1 MPNLSNEELI
11 YRQESFSAAY
21 TVALIECVP
30 ASDRTEWIRNR
41 LSEQYGISE
50 STAWV
55 ALMSDRRIHTS
66 CRVYS
71 DGNHMIAVPPTGIR
85 RERKKKQTSG
95 KDLSVAF
102 FDLAYRA
109 ALNAGIKEKD
119 IQLWIADYM
128 NEHYGTLDGYDATW
142 VARMI
147 ERQKHNLYLRQR
159 RFRQKAYLNQW
170 NYFVTISY
178 EDGRFDSEEDFR
190 ATLGRCLSNLHTR
203 RGWNYMGVFE
213 YGEENGRLHFHAL
226 VNVPDG
232 EMVGSLTSTRRYSTK
247 RKCWEESCENS
258 FFRVRF
264 GVNQFDAVRH
274 QDIRS
279 GKMVNYILKYLLK
292 SGEKIVYSRGVP
304 TDFLA
309 DLGDEE
315 IAAELVDFVRKFVL
329 FDDTFTLWSEPDT
342 DTEEP
347 EVKQTE

>member
-1 MPNLSNEELI
+1 MDTSFVS
-11 YRQESFSAAY
+11 RQH
-21 TVALIECVP
+21 
-30 ASDRTEWIRNR
+30 
-41 LSEQYGISE
+41 
-50 STAWV
+50 
-55 ALMSDRRIHTS
+55 HTS
-66 CRVYS
+66 KAS
-71 DGNHMIAVPPTGIR
+71 LIR
-85 RERKKKQTSG
+85 RN
-95 KDLSVAF
+95 
-102 FDLAYRA
+102 LAYQEA
-109 ALNAGIKEKD
+109 KEC
-119 IQLWIADYM
+119 
-128 NEHYGTLDGYDATW
+128 
-142 VARMI
+142 RMI
-147 ERQKHNLYLRQR
+147 ERQKHNLYLRQH
-159 RFRQKAYLNQW
+159 RFRQKIHLK
-170 NYFVTISY
+170 
-178 EDGRFDSEEDFR
+178 
-190 ATLGRCLSNLHTR
+190 
-203 RGWNYMGVFE
+203 

-264 GVNQFDAVRH
+264 GVNQFDAIRH

-342 DTEEP
+342 DTEDP
-347 EVKQTE
+347 EVNQTE

>member
-1 MPNLSNEELI
+1 MDIL
-11 YRQESFSAAY
+11 
-21 TVALIECVP
+21 T
-30 ASDRTEWIRNR
+30 
-41 LSEQYGISE
+41 
-50 STAWV
+50 
-55 ALMSDRRIHTS
+55 

-85 RERKKKQTSG
+85 RDRKKKQTAA

-102 FDLAYRA
+102 FDFAYRA
-109 ALNAGIKEKD
+109 ALNAGVKEQD
-119 IQLWIADYM
+119 IQPWIADYM
-128 NEHYGTLDGYDATW
+128 NEHYGILDGYDETW

-147 ERQKHNLYLRQR
+147 ERKKHNLYLRQR

-226 VNVPDG
+226 VNVPDD
-232 EMVGSLTSTRRYSTK
+232 EMVGSLTFTRRYSTK

-274 QDIRS
+274 QDIQS

-309 DLGDEE
+309 DLGDDE
-315 IAAELVDFVRKFVL
+315 IAVELVDFVRKFVL
-329 FDDTFTLWSEPDT
+329 FDDTFTLWSEPDN